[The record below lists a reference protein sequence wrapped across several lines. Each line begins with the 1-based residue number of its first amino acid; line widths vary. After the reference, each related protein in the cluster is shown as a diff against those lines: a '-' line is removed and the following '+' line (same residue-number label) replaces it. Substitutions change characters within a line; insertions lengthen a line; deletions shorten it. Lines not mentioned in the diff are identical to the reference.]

1 MLWCK
6 LGSFRFW
13 NSSTGICMRNL
24 LSIIFLFL
32 ALGCCA
38 DLRAQRASQDAS
50 PTNGPKIV
58 VNVNNVLVP
67 VLVRDAQ
74 GHAVGNLKKQDFQL
88 SDEGKFRDISGFT
101 AEDRS
106 SIQSSSS
113 ATESATPSAKFPKS
127 PERFIVY
134 LFDDMHLD
142 SGNLMAVQK
151 AGTAMLVHSLADADL
166 AAVIS
171 TSGKNSGLTRDRKK
185 LQDFIE
191 KLAAI
196 HLFQGGVQECPNI
209 DYYQADLIENRNDA
223 GAIESASR
231 EALTCAHLDPQTMH
245 DEAERMV
252 RSAARRAMAIGE
264 QDTRVTLDIV
274 RECVHRMAALPGQR
288 SIIFISPGFLTL
300 TTEAMREKSQI
311 MDIAAQSNVIISSL
325 DARGL
330 YTTNVGA
337 SERGGNSA
345 GDLMIGS
352 TSQNRSD
359 SMAFSENV
367 LSELADGTGGTYF
380 HNSNDL
386 EGGFRRLTIVPEYS
400 YLLEFSLDQ
409 VKLDNKY
416 HRLKVTIDQ
425 NGLQVQAR
433 RGYFAAKP
441 TKNEK

>member
-1 MLWCK
+1 M
-6 LGSFRFW
+6 FF
-13 NSSTGICMRNL
+13 
-24 LSIIFLFL
+24 FL
-32 ALGCCA
+32 AFHPCA
-38 DLRAQRASQDAS
+38 DLRGQSPSQETS
-50 PTNGPKIV
+50 PTSAPKIV

-67 VLVRDAQ
+67 VLVRDAK
-74 GHAVGNLKKQDFQL
+74 GHAIGHLKKEDFQL
-88 SDEGKFRDISGFT
+88 FDEGKLRDISGFT
-101 AEDRS
+101 IEDHP
-106 SIQSSSS
+106 SIQSFSN
-113 ATESATPSAKFPKS
+113 ATESATPSLKLPNS

-142 SGNLMAVQK
+142 SGNLLAAQK
-151 AGTAMLVHSLADADL
+151 AVTATLVDSLPDTDQVAM
-166 AAVIS
+166 VS
-171 TSGKNSGLTRDRKK
+171 TSGKNSGLTRDHKK

-191 KLAAI
+191 KLAAV
-196 HLFQGGVQECPNI
+196 HLFHGGVQECPNI
-209 DYYQADLIENRNDA
+209 DYYRADLIENKNDA
-223 GAIESASR
+223 GAIESATR

-264 QDTRVTLDIV
+264 QDTHVTLDIV
-274 RECVHRMAALPGQR
+274 RECVHRMATLQGQR
-288 SIIFISPGFLTL
+288 ILIFISPGFLTL
-300 TTEAMREKSQI
+300 TSEEMREKSQI

-337 SERGGNSA
+337 SERGGSSA
-345 GDLMIGS
+345 SDLMMGS

-386 EGGFRRLTIVPEYS
+386 EGGLRSLTIVPEYS
-400 YLLEFSLDQ
+400 YVLAFSLDQ

-416 HRLKVTIDQ
+416 HRLKVKIDQ
-425 NGLQVQAR
+425 SGLQLQAR

-441 TKNEK
+441 AKSEK